1 MLAGPVGISA
11 DHKDVATNVID
22 PPYRLALQVVLTL
35 LIIELGWVMAVL
47 VALLFNSMVI
57 FYAIALVATAGSIIC
72 SYYYFS
78 HDLTADGLSSY
89 DPGDERSA

>member
-1 MLAGPVGISA
+1 M
-11 DHKDVATNVID
+11 NVID

-35 LIIELGWVMAVL
+35 LIIELSWVIAVL

-57 FYAIALVATAGSIIC
+57 FYSIGLVATGGSIVC

-78 HDLTADGLSSY
+78 HDLTAEGLSSY
-89 DPGDERSA
+89 DPDDERSA